1 MMALGWLGVLL
12 AGGAYGVSP
21 SHPRQLILAW
31 ASRLTTST
39 PELLFRISS
48 QSLLA
53 MFGRFLTSDGYGLNL
68 LSLSKAAILT
78 LAPVVEGLLFLVV
91 ILQRRGN
98 GYNLTRVIAETSML
112 VVLMVLASPLAW
124 MATYTALLLPVFLA
138 VGQTYEMLRL

>member
-1 MMALGWLGVLL
+1 
-12 AGGAYGVSP
+12 
-21 SHPRQLILAW
+21 
-31 ASRLTTST
+31 
-39 PELLFRISS
+39 
-48 QSLLA
+48 

-138 VGQTYEMLRL
+138 VGQTYEMLRLRRCDVCSSALAALAGFLAFLLKNTFWRAIGIFYWKSESYV